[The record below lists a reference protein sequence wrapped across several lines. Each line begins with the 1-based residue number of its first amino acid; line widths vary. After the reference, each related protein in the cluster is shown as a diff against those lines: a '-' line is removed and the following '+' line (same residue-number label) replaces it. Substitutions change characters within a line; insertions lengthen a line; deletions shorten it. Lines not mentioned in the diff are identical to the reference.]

1 MPPRA
6 PRFEKWVYFYTI
18 KRFAKGKIRRLIKV
32 GITSRKANV
41 GSLDALSIRLSKSP
55 NDHPPGVKDTL
66 ELLGIVSGSKDDEAD
81 IKLVLD
87 SYGLNAEIKN
97 YNNGDKLT
105 EYYIDTPD
113 TRRIISELLSQSCA
127 RTYDTVN
134 YNRLIR
140 SLKNPLVYE
149 SEFEH

>member
-1 MPPRA
+1 MPPCA
-6 PRFEKWVYFYTI
+6 PRFEQWVYFYTI

-41 GSLDALSIRLSKSP
+41 GSLEALRIRLSKNP
-55 NDHPPGVKDTL
+55 YDHPPGVKDTL
-66 ELLGIVSGSKDDEAD
+66 ELLGMVTGSKHDEDD
-81 IKLVLD
+81 IKFVLD

-97 YNNGDKLT
+97 YNNGDRLT

-140 SLKNPLVYE
+140 SLKNPLVYDR
-149 SEFEH
+149 EFEY